1 MKKIKKIAIII
12 LMISLIIGI
21 SATISKGYFVGQTL
35 TLNWSNDYTTNPN
48 IYCAEKGQKMDR
60 PIEYKIISEVTIE
73 GDVSTDHLGNTVKH
87 PDNARFATI
96 LQGDNGPSKDDG
108 PVAHG
113 VWNTLPD
120 WMYNVGQYHAGL
132 YLGFSNGIRGDY
144 VSDLDIQA
152 SEYAQSLENMEMTD
166 NTNKQNIKATSTEK
180 DGKSY
185 IRVGPFN
192 WSFQGTMNEVQVLDQ
207 NGNAIDEVVFSSFEG
222 TNEVWY
228 TVDQLMSGKD
238 FYISFPADQGVSKIT
253 KISAK
258 SKVSV
263 NSVKVWFLDS
273 LSGSNFQNLIIREP
287 FVGEKDLEAEFD
299 YDISILGN
307 LKVIKVNKDNHEVLL
322 KGVGFNI
329 KNNDMNKYVKQN
341 SDGTI
346 SYVSKEEAT
355 EFITDEKGEILI
367 ENLIVGTYTAY
378 ETKNPNYGYE
388 FIKDGVEQTVVV
400 DKTTDFII
408 ENKQIYVK
416 LSGYVW
422 EDKIFGKQSL
432 RNDLFKDNDYDSE
445 DILIPGITVRL
456 KDKSGNVVKE
466 SKTDEKGAYLFVD
479 VEIAQLENYYIEFE
493 YDGITYTNVV
503 PHIDKDNGSKS
514 AENPKEREEFNK
526 GFSTIVGNG
535 DNTGHTLDENGN
547 KKHDL
552 SYEKDTEK
560 HTSTFINNGQFP
572 ITANTNETQYI
583 IREHFEY
590 GQEEIKYINL
600 GLYRREQ
607 PDLALIKDIDNV
619 KLTINGYE
627 HIYKY
632 AQRFI
637 NQGEYGD
644 GFNVGVKF
652 ANKYGEMK
660 YTRPIYKAD
669 YEYVNEKDKSKE
681 LKAYITYK
689 IAIRNESTNLTSQIN
704 SLVDYYDSK
713 YSIVAIGTNMDE
725 KTSNITGNIN
735 FETSNYNEEYSKAI
749 INTNAKIDAQK
760 THEIYV
766 QFELNREAIINI
778 MNDGENLENVV
789 EINSYSTFGEDG
801 KAYAGIDVDSNPGN
815 AKPGDKTTYEDDT
828 DSSPSLQLEVTDARE
843 LAGTV
848 FLDETN
854 MPELQTNKERRGNGK
869 YDQGEKGIANV
880 DITLTENTGS
890 EKIYTAKTDE
900 NGNFKISGF
909 IPGDYTLTYTW
920 GDETY
925 TVQNYK
931 GTIYDKSRDQNNK
944 EWYKQNVDTRL
955 TDALDNYNKAQ
966 EEPKGS
972 RLQIDEEMKTLEK
985 GQKNYTRTKMDS
997 TTPTMGIGVEYDTT
1011 TSASSGNKYV
1021 YKVNNIDFGI
1031 VERARQQINLVKR
1044 VKTMKVTLAN
1054 GQVITELEI
1063 DEEGN
1068 VTGLK
1073 DGVIYMGPSNNRE
1086 PKNGFIKLEMDN
1098 ELIEGSKLEVTYEIK
1113 AENNSELDY
1122 ATEDYYQYGI
1132 AGGEIVKIIPS
1143 AVIDYLDK
1151 DWGYDSAVNQGWE
1164 VKTIEELHDL
1174 VAEVVYNNE
1183 ESTINDKIILYTENL
1198 KTPLKPAE
1206 SKDTT
1211 LNVSKILT
1219 TSGDIS
1225 LDNETEIIRVD
1236 KPNGGGDI
1244 PSTPGNFVPGED
1256 PKEPDES
1263 TSETVIITPNTGAN
1277 MNFIIP
1283 ISVGLVALV
1292 ILGTGVVFIKK
1303 KVLNK

>member
-1 MKKIKKIAIII
+1 MNKVKKISMII
-12 LMISLIIGI
+12 LMIIILVIMIGTV
-21 SATISKGYFVGQTL
+21 SQAYSVGQE
-35 TLNWSNDYTTNPN
+35 LNVSYEEYLNNPD
-48 IYCAEKGQKMDR
+48 IYCAEHGQKLR
-60 PIEYKIISEVTIE
+60 ANQRYKIISEVTIKGNE
-73 GDVSTDHLGNTVKH
+73 STDHEGNKITH
-87 PDNARFATI
+87 SDNAKFATI
-96 LQGDNGPSKDDG
+96 LQVNNGGDKANG
-108 PVAHG
+108 PVANAI
-113 VWNTLPD
+113 WNTLPS
-120 WMYNVGQYHAGL
+120 WMRNVGQYHAGL
-132 YLGFSNGIRGDY
+132 YLGFTNNKGGSY
-144 VSDLDIQA
+144 HPDLEEEADK
-152 SEYAQSLENMEMTD
+152 YAQSLQNMEMKD
-166 NTNKQNIKATSTEK
+166 NTNKENIKATSYEK
-180 DGKSY
+180 NDKTY

-192 WSFQGTMNEVQVLDQ
+192 WSFPGTMDDVQVYNQD
-207 NGNAIDEVVFSSFEG
+207 GKAIDGILYSSFEG
-222 TNEVWY
+222 NNETWFAIQHM
-228 TVDQLMSGKD
+228 TTGKD

-253 KISAK
+253 KITASAK
-258 SKVSV
+258 VDV
-263 NSVKVWFLDS
+263 NAAKVWFLEA
-273 LSGSNFQNLIIREP
+273 LTGSSYQNLLIREP
-287 FVGEKDLEAEFD
+287 FKEKKDLTTDFE
-299 YDISILGN
+299 YDINILGN
-307 LKVIKVNKDNHEVLL
+307 LKVIKVNEDNHEIHL
-322 KGVGFNI
+322 KGVGFYI
-329 KNNDMNKYVKQN
+329 KNNEMDKYVKQN

-355 EFITDEKGEILI
+355 EFITDDNGEILI

-388 FIKDGVEQTVVV
+388 IIKDGVEQKVVV

-408 ENKQIYVK
+408 GNKQIYVK

-422 EDKIFGKQSL
+422 EDKIFGKQAL
-432 RNDLFKDNDYDSE
+432 RNDLFKDNDYDE
-445 DILIPGITVRL
+445 YDILIPGITVKL
-456 KDKSGNVVKE
+456 KDKSGNIVKE
-466 SKTDEKGAYLFVD
+466 AKTNSDGAYLFED
-479 VEIAQLENYYIEFE
+479 VEIEQLENYYIEFE

-503 PHIDKDNGSKS
+503 PHIDKDNGSKA
-514 AENPKEREEFNK
+514 AENPKTREEFNN
-526 GFSTIVGNG
+526 GFSTILGNG
-535 DNTGHTLDENGN
+535 DNTGHTLDGNGN

-552 SYEKDTEK
+552 SYEKNIEK

-572 ITANTNETQYI
+572 ITANTNETKYI

-590 GQEEIKYINL
+590 GQEEVKYINL

-607 PDLALIKDIDNV
+607 PDLALIKDLDNV

-627 HIYKY
+627 HIYEY
-632 AQRFI
+632 AQRFK

-669 YEYVNEKDKSKE
+669 YEYVNEKDKNKE
-681 LKAYITYK
+681 LKAYLTYK
-689 IAIRNESTNLTSQIN
+689 IAVRNESTNLTSQVN

-713 YSIVAIGTNMDE
+713 YSIVAIGTSKDE
-725 KTSNITGNIN
+725 KTSNITGNID
-735 FETSNYNEEYSKAI
+735 FETSDYNDEYSKVI
-749 INTNAKIDAQK
+749 INTNAKLEAQK
-760 THEIYV
+760 TYEIYV
-766 QFELNREAIINI
+766 QFELSREAIINI
-778 MNDGENLENVV
+778 MNDGENLDNTV

-828 DSSPSLQLEVTDARE
+828 DAAPSLKLEVADARE

-854 MPELQTNKERRGNGK
+854 MPELQTNQERKGNGK
-869 YDQGEKGIANV
+869 YDEGEKGIANV
-880 DITLTENTGS
+880 DVTLTENTGS
-890 EKIYTAKTDE
+890 EKVYTSKTDE
-900 NGNFKISGF
+900 NGNFTIAGF

-944 EWYKQNVDTRL
+944 SWYKENVDMRL
-955 TDALDNYNKAQ
+955 TDALDNYNKDQ
-966 EEPKGS
+966 EAPKGS

-985 GQKNYTRTKMDS
+985 GEKNYTRTKMDS
-997 TTPTMGIGVEYDTT
+997 TTPTMGIGIEYDTT
-1011 TSASSGNKYV
+1011 TSASSGDRYV
-1021 YKVNNIDFGI
+1021 YRINNVDFGI
-1031 VERARQQINLVKR
+1031 VERARQQIDLRKR

-1054 GQVITELEI
+1054 GQVIADLEI

-1073 DGVIYMGPSNNRE
+1073 DNVIYMGPSNNKE

-1113 AENNSELDY
+1113 AVNNSELDY

-1132 AGGEIVKIIPS
+1132 AGGQVVTIIPS

-1151 DWGYDSAVNQGWE
+1151 DWGYDSSINPGWE
-1164 VKTIEELHDL
+1164 VKTVEELHDL

-1183 ESTINDKIILYTENL
+1183 ESTINDKTILYTENL
-1198 KTPLKPAE
+1198 KTELKPSE
-1206 SKDTT
+1206 TKDTT

-1219 TSGDIS
+1219 TSSDIS
-1225 LDNETEIIRVD
+1225 LDNETEIIKVE
-1236 KPNGGGDI
+1236 KPNGGGDV
-1244 PSTPGNFVPGED
+1244 PSTPGNFTPGEE
-1256 PKEPDES
+1256 PKEPDDS

-1277 MNFIIP
+1277 RNFVIP

-1292 ILGTGVVFIKK
+1292 ILGTGVIFIKK
-1303 KVLNK
+1303 KILNK

>member
-1 MKKIKKIAIII
+1 MNKLKKISMII
-12 LMISLIIGI
+12 LMIIILVSMIDTVSQAYSVGDELNI
-21 SATISKGYFVGQTL
+21 SYEEYL
-35 TLNWSNDYTTNPN
+35 SNQD
-48 IYCAEKGQKMDR
+48 IYCAEHGQKLR
-60 PIEYKIISEVTIE
+60 ANQKYKIISEVTIKGNESIDHE
-73 GDVSTDHLGNTVKH
+73 GKKVTHS
-87 PDNARFATI
+87 DNAKFATI
-96 LQGDNGPSKDDG
+96 LQGDNGTNKANG
-108 PVAHG
+108 PVANAI
-113 VWNTLPD
+113 WNTLPS
-120 WMYNVGQYHAGL
+120 WMRNVGQYHSGL
-132 YLGFSNGIRGDY
+132 YLGFTNNKAGSY
-144 VSDLDIQA
+144 HPDLEEEADK
-152 SEYAQSLENMEMTD
+152 YAQSLQNMQMTD
-166 NTNKQNIKATSTEK
+166 NTNKENIKATSYEK
-180 DGKSY
+180 NDKTY

-192 WSFQGTMNEVQVLDQ
+192 WSFPGTMEEVKVYNQAGETIEGILYS
-207 NGNAIDEVVFSSFEG
+207 NFEG
-222 TNEVWY
+222 TNETWFAVQHI
-228 TVDQLMSGKD
+228 TTGKD

-253 KISAK
+253 KITANT
-258 SKVSV
+258 KVDV
-263 NSVKVWFLDS
+263 NAAKVWFLEA
-273 LSGSNFQNLIIREP
+273 LTGSSYQNLLIREP
-287 FVGEKDLEAEFD
+287 FKEKKDLITDFE

-322 KGVGFNI
+322 KGVGFYI
-329 KNNDMNKYVKQN
+329 KNNAMDKYVKQN

-355 EFITDEKGEILI
+355 EFITNDNGEILI

-388 FIKDGVEQTVVV
+388 IIQDGVQQTVVV

-432 RNDLFKDNDYDSE
+432 RNDLFKDNDYDE
-445 DILIPGITVRL
+445 YDILLPGITVRL
-456 KDKSGNVVKE
+456 KDKSGNIVKE
-466 SKTDEKGAYLFVD
+466 TKTNDDGAYLFED
-479 VEIAQLENYYIEFE
+479 VEIEQLENYYIEFE

-514 AENPKEREEFNK
+514 AENLQTREKFNN
-526 GFSTIVGNG
+526 GFSTILGNG
-535 DNTGHTLDENGN
+535 DNTGYTLDENGN
-547 KKHDL
+547 KKHDI
-552 SYEKDTEK
+552 SYEKNTEK

-590 GQEEIKYINL
+590 GQEEVKYINL

-607 PDLALIKDIDNV
+607 PDLALIKDLDNV

-627 HIYKY
+627 HIYEY
-632 AQRFI
+632 SQRFK

-669 YEYVNEKDKSKE
+669 YEYVNEKDKNKE
-681 LKAYITYK
+681 LKAYLTYK
-689 IAIRNESTNLTSQIN
+689 IAVRNEATNLTSQIN

-713 YSIVAIGTNMDE
+713 YSIVAVGTGKEE
-725 KTSNITGNIN
+725 KTSNITGNVN
-735 FETSNYNEEYSKAI
+735 FETSNYNDEYSKVI
-749 INTNAKIDAQK
+749 INTNAKLEAQK
-760 THEIYV
+760 TYEIYV

-778 MNDGENLENVV
+778 MNDKENLDNTV
-789 EINSYSTFGEDG
+789 EINSYSTFGADG

-828 DSSPSLQLEVTDARE
+828 DAAPSLKLEIADARE

-854 MPELQTNKERRGNGK
+854 MPELQTNQERKGNGK
-869 YDQGEKGIANV
+869 YDESEKGIANV
-880 DITLTENTGS
+880 EVTLTENTGS
-890 EKIYTAKTDE
+890 EKVYTSKTDE
-900 NGNFKISGF
+900 NGNFTITGF

-944 EWYKQNVDTRL
+944 SWYKENVDTRL
-955 TDALDNYNKAQ
+955 TDALDNYNKDQ
-966 EEPKGS
+966 EAPKGS

-985 GQKNYTRTKMDS
+985 GEKKYTRTKMDS
-997 TTPTMGIGVEYDTT
+997 TTPTMGIGIEYDTT
-1011 TSASSGNKYV
+1011 TSASSGDKYV
-1021 YKVNNIDFGI
+1021 YKINNVDFGI
-1031 VERARQQINLVKR
+1031 VERARQQIELRKR

-1063 DEEGN
+1063 DEAGN

-1113 AENNSELDY
+1113 AVNASELDY
-1122 ATEDYYQYGI
+1122 ATEDYYKYGI
-1132 AGGEIVKIIPS
+1132 AGGKIVTIIPS

-1151 DWGYDSAVNQGWE
+1151 NWGYDSAINPGWE
-1164 VKTIEELHDL
+1164 IKTVEELNNL
-1174 VAEVVYNNE
+1174 VAEIVYNNE
-1183 ESTINDKIILYTENL
+1183 ESTINDKTILYTENL
-1198 KTPLKPAE
+1198 KTELKPSE
-1206 SKDTT
+1206 TIDTT

-1225 LDNETEIIRVD
+1225 LNNETEIIKVE

-1244 PSTPGNFVPGED
+1244 PSTPGNFTPGEE
-1256 PKEPDES
+1256 PKEPDAS
-1263 TSETVIITPNTGAN
+1263 TSETVIITPSTGAN
-1277 MNFIIP
+1277 RNFIIP

-1292 ILGTGVVFIKK
+1292 ILGTGVIFIKK
-1303 KVLNK
+1303 KILNK

>member
-1 MKKIKKIAIII
+1 MNKVKKISMII
-12 LMISLIIGI
+12 LMIIILVGMI
-21 SATISKGYFVGQTL
+21 GTISQAYTVGEE
-35 TLNWSNDYTTNPN
+35 LNVSYKEYLANPN
-48 IYCAEKGQKMDR
+48 IYCAEHGQKLR
-60 PIEYKIISEVTIE
+60 ANQRYKIISEVTIKGNE
-73 GDVSTDHLGNTVKH
+73 STDHLGKKVIH
-87 PDNARFATI
+87 SDNAKFATI
-96 LQGDNGPSKDDG
+96 LQGDNGGNKANG
-108 PVAHG
+108 PVANAI
-113 VWNTLPD
+113 WNILPS
-120 WMYNVGQYHAGL
+120 WMRNVGQYHEGL
-132 YLGFSNGIRGDY
+132 YLGFTNNKTGNYHSG
-144 VSDLDIQA
+144 LE
-152 SEYAQSLENMEMTD
+152 SETEQYAQELQNMEMKD
-166 NTNKQNIKATSTEK
+166 NTNKENIKATSYEK
-180 DGKSY
+180 NGKTY

-192 WSFQGTMNEVQVLDQ
+192 WSFPGTMDNVKVYDQ
-207 NGNAIDEVVFSSFEG
+207 AGKVIDEVIYSSFEG
-222 TNEVWY
+222 KNETWFE
-228 TVDQLMSGKD
+228 TQNITTGKD
-238 FYISFPADQGVSKIT
+238 FYISFPADQGVSKVT
-253 KISAK
+253 KITANAK
-258 SKVSV
+258 VDV
-263 NSVKVWFLDS
+263 NSAKVWFLES
-273 LSGSNFQNLIIREP
+273 LSGSNYQNLLIREP
-287 FVGEKDLEAEFD
+287 FKDKKDLSTDFE
-299 YDISILGN
+299 YNINILGS
-307 LKVIKVNKDNHEVLL
+307 LKVIKVNKDNHEIHL
-322 KGVGFNI
+322 KGVGFYI

-355 EFITDEKGEILI
+355 EFITDDNGEILI
-367 ENLIVGTYTAY
+367 ENLMIGTYTAY

-388 FIKDGVEQTVVV
+388 IIRSGVEQKVVV
-400 DKTTDFII
+400 DKTADFIV

-422 EDKIFGKQSL
+422 EDKIFGKQAL
-432 RNDLFKDNDYDSE
+432 RNDLFKDNYYDDKDE
-445 DILIPGITVRL
+445 LISGITVRL
-456 KDKSGNVVKE
+456 KDKSGNLVKE
-466 SKTDEKGAYLFVD
+466 PQDTDENGAYLFKD
-479 VEIAQLENYYIEFE
+479 VLIEELENYYIEFE

-503 PHIDKDNGSKS
+503 PHIDKDNGSKA
-514 AENPKEREEFNK
+514 AENPKTREEFNN
-526 GFSTIVGNG
+526 GFSTILGNG
-535 DNTGHTLDENGN
+535 DNTGYTLDGNGN

-552 SYEKDTEK
+552 SYEKNTEK
-560 HTSTFINNGQFP
+560 HTSIFINNGQFP

-590 GQEEIKYINL
+590 GQEEVKYINL

-607 PDLALIKDIDNV
+607 PDLALIKDLDNV

-627 HIYKY
+627 HIYEY
-632 AQRFI
+632 AQRFK

-669 YEYVNEKDKSKE
+669 YEYVNENDKNKE
-681 LKAYITYK
+681 LKAYLTYK
-689 IAIRNESTNLTSQIN
+689 IAVRNESTNLTSQIN
-704 SLVDYYDSK
+704 SLVDYYDNR

-815 AKPGDKTTYEDDT
+815 SKPGDKTTYEDDT
-828 DSSPSLQLEVTDARE
+828 DSSPSLKLEVTDARE

-854 MPELQTNKERRGNGK
+854 MPDLQTNQERKGNGK
-869 YDQGEKGIANV
+869 YDEGEKGIANV
-880 DITLTENTGS
+880 DVTLTENTGS
-890 EKIYTAKTDE
+890 EKVYTAKTDE
-900 NGNFKISGF
+900 NGNFTIAGF

-925 TVQNYK
+925 TVQTYK

-944 EWYKQNVDTRL
+944 SWYKENVDMRL
-955 TDALDNYNKAQ
+955 TDALDNYNKDQTA
-966 EEPKGS
+966 PKGS
-972 RLQIDEEMKTLEK
+972 RLQIDEEMKMLEK
-985 GQKNYTRTKMDS
+985 GKKNYTRTKMDS
-997 TTPTMGIGVEYDTT
+997 TTPTMGIGIEYDTT
-1011 TSASSGNKYV
+1011 TSASSGDKYI
-1021 YKVNNIDFGI
+1021 YRINNVDFGI
-1031 VERARQQINLVKR
+1031 VERARQQIDLRKR

-1054 GQVITELEI
+1054 GQVIADLEI

-1068 VTGLK
+1068 ITGLK
-1073 DGVIYMGPSNNRE
+1073 DGVIYMGPSDNKE

-1113 AENNSELDY
+1113 AINSSELDY
-1122 ATEDYYQYGI
+1122 VTEDYYQYGI
-1132 AGGEIVKIIPS
+1132 AGGQVATIIPS

-1151 DWGYDSAVNQGWE
+1151 DWGYDSSINPGWE
-1164 VKTIEELHDL
+1164 IKTIDELHNL

-1198 KTPLKPAE
+1198 KTELKPSEA
-1206 SKDTT
+1206 KDTI

-1219 TSGDIS
+1219 TSSDIS
-1225 LDNETEIIRVD
+1225 LDNETEIIKVE
-1236 KPNGGGDI
+1236 KPNGGGDV
-1244 PSTPGNFVPGED
+1244 PSTPGNFTPGID

-1263 TSETVIITPNTGAN
+1263 ESETVIITPNTGAN
-1277 MNFIIP
+1277 RNFIIP

-1292 ILGTGVVFIKK
+1292 ILGTGVIFIKK
-1303 KVLNK
+1303 KILNK

>member
-1 MKKIKKIAIII
+1 MNKVKKISMII
-12 LMISLIIGI
+12 LMIIILVIMIGTV
-21 SATISKGYFVGQTL
+21 SQAYSVGQE
-35 TLNWSNDYTTNPN
+35 LNVSYEEYLNNPD
-48 IYCAEKGQKMDR
+48 IYCAEHGQKLR
-60 PIEYKIISEVTIE
+60 ANQRYKIISEVTIKGNE
-73 GDVSTDHLGNTVKH
+73 STDHEGNKITH
-87 PDNARFATI
+87 SDNAKFATI
-96 LQGDNGPSKDDG
+96 LQGNNGGDKANG
-108 PVAHG
+108 PVANAI
-113 VWNTLPD
+113 WNTLPS
-120 WMYNVGQYHAGL
+120 WMRNVGQYHAGL
-132 YLGFSNGIRGDY
+132 YLGFTNNKGGSY
-144 VSDLDIQA
+144 HPDLEEEADK
-152 SEYAQSLENMEMTD
+152 YAQSLQNMEMKD
-166 NTNKQNIKATSTEK
+166 NTNKENIKATSYEK
-180 DGKSY
+180 NDKTY

-192 WSFQGTMNEVQVLDQ
+192 WSFPGTMDDVQVYNQD
-207 NGNAIDEVVFSSFEG
+207 GKAIDGILYSSFEG
-222 TNEVWY
+222 NNETWFAIQHM
-228 TVDQLMSGKD
+228 TTGKD

-253 KISAK
+253 KITASAK
-258 SKVSV
+258 VDV
-263 NSVKVWFLDS
+263 NAAKVWFLEA
-273 LSGSNFQNLIIREP
+273 LTGSSYQNLLIREP
-287 FVGEKDLEAEFD
+287 FKEKKDLTTDFE
-299 YDISILGN
+299 YDINILGN
-307 LKVIKVNKDNHEVLL
+307 LKVIKVNEDNHEIHL
-322 KGVGFNI
+322 KGVGFYI
-329 KNNDMNKYVKQN
+329 KNNEMDKYVKQN

-355 EFITDEKGEILI
+355 EFITDDNGEILI

-388 FIKDGVEQTVVV
+388 IIKDGVEQKVVV

-408 ENKQIYVK
+408 GNKQIYVK

-422 EDKIFGKQSL
+422 EDKIFGKQAL
-432 RNDLFKDNDYDSE
+432 RNDLFKDNDYDE
-445 DILIPGITVRL
+445 YDILIPGITVKL
-456 KDKSGNVVKE
+456 KDKSGNIVKE
-466 SKTDEKGAYLFVD
+466 AKTNDDGAYLFED
-479 VEIAQLENYYIEFE
+479 VEIEQLENYYIEFE

-503 PHIDKDNGSKS
+503 PHIDKDNGSKA
-514 AENPKEREEFNK
+514 AENPKTREEFNN
-526 GFSTIVGNG
+526 GFSTILGNG
-535 DNTGHTLDENGN
+535 DNTGHTLDGNGN

-552 SYEKDTEK
+552 SYEKNIEK

-572 ITANTNETQYI
+572 ITANTNETKYI

-590 GQEEIKYINL
+590 GQEEVKYINL

-607 PDLALIKDIDNV
+607 PDLALIKDLDNV

-627 HIYKY
+627 HIYEY
-632 AQRFI
+632 AQRFK

-669 YEYVNEKDKSKE
+669 YEYVNEKDKNKE
-681 LKAYITYK
+681 LKAYLTYK
-689 IAIRNESTNLTSQIN
+689 IAVRNESTNLTSQVN

-713 YSIVAIGTNMDE
+713 YSIVAIGTSKDE
-725 KTSNITGNIN
+725 KTSNITGNID
-735 FETSNYNEEYSKAI
+735 FETSDYNDEYSKVI
-749 INTNAKIDAQK
+749 INTNAKLEAQK
-760 THEIYV
+760 TYEIYV
-766 QFELNREAIINI
+766 QFELSREAIINI
-778 MNDGENLENVV
+778 MNDGENLDNTV

-828 DSSPSLQLEVTDARE
+828 DAAPSLKLEVADARE

-854 MPELQTNKERRGNGK
+854 MPELQTNQERKGNGK
-869 YDQGEKGIANV
+869 YDEGEKGIANV
-880 DITLTENTGS
+880 DVTLTENTGS
-890 EKIYTAKTDE
+890 EKVYTSKTDE
-900 NGNFKISGF
+900 NGNFTIAGF

-944 EWYKQNVDTRL
+944 EWYKENVDTRL
-955 TDALDNYNKAQ
+955 TDALDNYNKEQ
-966 EEPKGS
+966 EAPKGS

-985 GQKNYTRTKMDS
+985 GEKNYTRTKMDS
-997 TTPTMGIGVEYDTT
+997 TTPTMGIGIEYDTT
-1011 TSASSGNKYV
+1011 TSASSGDRYV
-1021 YKVNNIDFGI
+1021 YKINNVDFGI
-1031 VERARQQINLVKR
+1031 VERARQQIDLRKR

-1054 GQVITELEI
+1054 GQVIADLEI

-1073 DGVIYMGPSNNRE
+1073 DGVIYMGPSDNKE

-1113 AENNSELDY
+1113 AVNSSELDY

-1132 AGGEIVKIIPS
+1132 AGGQIITIIPS

-1151 DWGYDSAVNQGWE
+1151 DWGYDSAINPGWE

-1183 ESTINDKIILYTENL
+1183 ESTINDKTILYTENL
-1198 KTPLKPAE
+1198 KTELKPSE
-1206 SKDTT
+1206 TKDTT

-1219 TSGDIS
+1219 TASDIS
-1225 LDNETEIIRVD
+1225 LDNETEIIKLE
-1236 KPNGGGDI
+1236 KPNGGGDV
-1244 PSTPGNFVPGED
+1244 PSTPGNFIPGEG
-1256 PKEPDES
+1256 PEEPDDS

-1277 MNFIIP
+1277 KNFIIP

-1292 ILGTGVVFIKK
+1292 ILGTGVIFIKK
-1303 KVLNK
+1303 KILNK